1 MIKNSLKVSF
11 RHLRRQKG
19 FTVINLGGLAVGLAA
34 CLLIGLY
41 IQEELNYDRFHTKS
55 DRIYRLGGSTVGWP
69 YGRLIEEEFPEV
81 EAVSYMRSYPTYPI
95 EHAGSYLFE
104 NMSYAD
110 ESFFKIFDFP
120 LLEGNPE
127 KALEDPYSVVLSENL
142 AKKLF
147 NNGPALEQTVSMGEK
162 LSFKVT
168 GVVRIPRNS
177 HIQFDALL
185 SFDTLRAQNPEIFD
199 EEMSK
204 GWLDLNVINYVL
216 LKEGTDAKEFEAKVL
231 DLPRKYAGAYLDSWG
246 ANYKLCL
253 EPMSGIYLH
262 SKFGNSLGPKS
273 DISYVYLLL
282 VVGLFLLI
290 IAAANFINLS
300 TARSVNRA
308 KEVGVRKV
316 VGSTRQALVR
326 QFLSETF
333 LTCFL
338 AVLLAFGL
346 ALIMLPLFNKLAAR
360 EYVIGGLLNL
370 QTGLLMLGL
379 VAVMSLLAGIYP
391 AISLSSYR
399 PIEVLRGSFQTGKK
413 GLRLRQGLVVVQF
426 VISSILII
434 GTLVVSNQ
442 LNFMMKQDL
451 GFDAD
456 QVLTLDARRAP
467 YKKRTQQNNVFIH
480 ALAGHSSVQEV
491 SSMGGVPGRIGW
503 RGQISFP
510 EGWPKGKSLGLEYI
524 PVDYDFAQTLGL
536 KIMAGRNFDSTF
548 TTDLKTAVIINE
560 SAVEAVG
567 WSSPADAI
575 GKGFASPGS
584 GKPDGIVIGVVENYH
599 HHGLQ
604 EKIEPMMFGI
614 REVNSYYA
622 LRIDA
627 AGAASVVKHVQQS
640 WDQFYGGY
648 PYELFFLDEE
658 FKQQYEQEQRLM
670 RIFSTF
676 TLLTILIA
684 CMGLFGLTAFTSSQR
699 IKEIGVRKVL
709 GATVPDIIRLLSVD
723 FLKLVLVSL
732 GIAAPIGYYL
742 MQQWQQN
749 FAYRTSIRLKL
760 FLFNAVL
767 LLLIAFVTI
776 CFQSIKTALADPAQS
791 LRHE

>member
-1 MIKNSLKVSF
+1 MIKNSLKISF
-11 RHLRRQKG
+11 RHLKRQKG
-19 FTVINLGGLAVGLAA
+19 FTAINLGGLAVGLAA

-55 DRIYRLGGSTVGWP
+55 ERIYRLGGSTVGWP
-69 YGRLIEEEFPEV
+69 YGRLMKEDYPEV
-81 EAVSYMRSYPTYPI
+81 EALSYMRSYPTYPI
-95 EHAGSYLFE
+95 EHNGSFLFE
-104 NMSYAD
+104 NMRYAD
-110 ESFFKIFDFP
+110 ESFFKIFDFL

-127 KALEDPYSVVLSENL
+127 KSLENPYSVVLSEKL

-147 NNGPALEQTVSMGEK
+147 KSGPALEQTVSMGEN

-168 GVVRIPRNS
+168 GVVRIPRHS

-185 SFDTLRAQNPEIFD
+185 SFDTLHAQDPESFD
-199 EEMSK
+199 EEMLK

-216 LKEGTDAKEFEAKVL
+216 LEEGTDADLFEKKIR
-231 DLPRKYAGAYLDSWG
+231 DLPRKYAGEYLDSWG
-246 ANYKLCL
+246 SNYQLRL
-253 EPMSGIYLH
+253 EPMGGIYLY
-262 SKFGNSLGPKS
+262 STFGNLLGPKS

-308 KEVGVRKV
+308 KEVGIRKV

-326 QFLSETF
+326 QFLSEAF
-333 LTCFL
+333 LMCSL
-338 AVLLAFGL
+338 SVLLAFGL
-346 ALIMLPLFNKLAAR
+346 AVLMLPLFNKLAAR
-360 EYVIGGLLNL
+360 QYIISDLINL
-370 QTGLLMLGL
+370 QTGLMMLGL
-379 VAVMSLLAGIYP
+379 VAVLSVLAGIYP
-391 AISLSSYR
+391 AVSLSSFR
-399 PIEVLRGSFQTGKK
+399 PIEVLRGRFKAGKK
-413 GLRLRQGLVVVQF
+413 GLRMRQGLVVAQF
-426 VISSILII
+426 VISSVLII

-456 QVLTLDARRAP
+456 QVITLDARRAP
-467 YKKRTQQNNVFIH
+467 GKLRIQQNAVFKQ
-480 ALAGHSSVQEV
+480 ALAGHSSVQEI
-491 SSMGGVPGRIGW
+491 SSMGGVPGRSGW

-510 EGWPKGKSLGLEYI
+510 EGWPEGKSLGLEYI
-524 PVDYDFAQTLGL
+524 PVDYDFTQTLGL
-536 KIMAGRNFDSTF
+536 SITAGRNFDPSY
-548 TTDLKTAVIINE
+548 TTDLKTAVMINE

-567 WSSPADAI
+567 WFSPADAI

-627 AGAASVVKHVQQS
+627 AGAASAVKHVQQT

-648 PYELFFLDEE
+648 PYELFFLNEE

-670 RIFSTF
+670 GIFLTF
-676 TLLTILIA
+676 SFLTILIA

-709 GATVPDIIRLLSVD
+709 GATVPDIIRLLSID

-732 GIAAPIGYYL
+732 VIAAPVGYLL
-742 MQQWQQN
+742 MHQWQQN
-749 FAYRTSIRLKL
+749 FAYRSAIRIEL
-760 FLFNAVL
+760 FLSNAVL